1 MMEIQ
6 DRIFWIGYDEIL
18 LIRLPTILRREIWD
32 PPVEWTSIIGKIA
45 GSDHDNF
52 LEIDLYEKRCV
63 H

>member
-1 MMEIQ
+1 MEWKGR
-6 DRIFWIGYDEIL
+6 DRPSIEGK
-18 LIRLPTILRREIWD
+18 T
-32 PPVEWTSIIGKIA
+32 PVEWTFIIGEIA